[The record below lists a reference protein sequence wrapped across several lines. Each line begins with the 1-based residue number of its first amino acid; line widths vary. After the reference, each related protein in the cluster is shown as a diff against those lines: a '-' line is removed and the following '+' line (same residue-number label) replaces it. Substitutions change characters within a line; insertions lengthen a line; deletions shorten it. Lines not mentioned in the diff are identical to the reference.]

1 MHCVHVAQRAL
12 CVALHADAANCP
24 AAQTAH
30 AAQPRSA
37 VAPAPQGCAS
47 NSAPGA
53 HALRQAVHSVLSGAA
68 ENRPLGHSS
77 QVRSGV
83 ARVPAGHALQA
94 SAELR
99 STRPVRSVVRPAGQS
114 VQASSL
120 PRNPLV
126 RHMTSE
132 SGRLEGKGG

>member
-1 MHCVHVAQRAL
+1 MGEIRPKTCEGVGITWVHVAQRAS
-12 CVALHADAANCP
+12 CAALHADAANCP

-37 VAPAPQGCAS
+37 VEPAPQGCAS

-83 ARVPAGHALQA
+83 ARVPAGHTL
-94 SAELR
+94 
-99 STRPVRSVVRPAGQS
+99 PVDPWLA
-114 VQASSL
+114 
-120 PRNPLV
+120 PLV
-126 RHMTSE
+126 HTS
-132 SGRLEGKGG
+132 